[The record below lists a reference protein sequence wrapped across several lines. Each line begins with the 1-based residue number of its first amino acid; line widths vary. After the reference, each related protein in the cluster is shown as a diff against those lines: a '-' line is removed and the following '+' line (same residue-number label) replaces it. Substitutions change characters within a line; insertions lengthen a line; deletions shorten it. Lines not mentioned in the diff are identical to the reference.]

1 MSTDSQDA
9 EEQLERVMEIMQS
22 DPIEALRDNVEELK
36 DMRKTCSH
44 DDVEALLTYYI
55 NKFETEEV
63 DA

>member
-55 NKFETEEV
+55 NKFEAEEV